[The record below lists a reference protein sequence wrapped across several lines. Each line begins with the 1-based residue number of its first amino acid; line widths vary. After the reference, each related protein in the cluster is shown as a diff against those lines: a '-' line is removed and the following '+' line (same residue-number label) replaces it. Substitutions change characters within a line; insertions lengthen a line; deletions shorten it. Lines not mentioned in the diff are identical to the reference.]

1 MNKDL
6 QEMHLKQLVNDKECY
21 EQFQQHIDDLIF
33 LRQRVGNSQRTTCYT
48 QTTRCDRRTKKAKVT
63 EGNGRNGGKTN

>member
-21 EQFQQHIDDLIF
+21 DQFQQHIDDLIYI
-33 LRQRVGNSQRTTCYT
+33 RQRTMESAHEPHILYRQQGAIDVLRKLKLLKETVKG
-48 QTTRCDRRTKKAKVT
+48 A
-63 EGNGRNGGKTN
+63 

>member
-21 EQFQQHIDDLIF
+21 DQFIQHLDDLIYI
-33 LRQRVGNSQRTTCYT
+33 RQRTMESANDAVIVYRQQGAIDVLRKLKLLKET
-48 QTTRCDRRTKKAKVT
+48 V
-63 EGNGRNGGKTN
+63 NGG

>member
-21 EQFQQHIDDLIF
+21 DQFLQHLDDLIYI
-33 LRQRVGNSQRTTCYT
+33 RQRTMESANDAVIVYRQQGAIDVLRKLKLLKET
-48 QTTRCDRRTKKAKVT
+48 V
-63 EGNGRNGGKTN
+63 NGG